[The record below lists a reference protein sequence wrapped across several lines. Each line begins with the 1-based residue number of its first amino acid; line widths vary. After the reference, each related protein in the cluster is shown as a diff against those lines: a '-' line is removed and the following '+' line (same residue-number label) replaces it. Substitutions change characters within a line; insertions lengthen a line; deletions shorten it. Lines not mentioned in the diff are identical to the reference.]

1 MIVMEV
7 RLGDARKR
15 PRSRFPLVGIV
26 MYGTDANAR
35 FQPAPAQLHL
45 HSHYYYPVG
54 TCKDLG

>member
-1 MIVMEV
+1 MEV

-54 TCKDLG
+54 TYKDLG